1 MGRGAVDEAAGAVFL
16 EETYEGG
23 AAGASVVPGC
33 EGGSG
38 GGGAGFEELEEV
50 V

>member
-23 AAGASVVPGC
+23 AARASVEPGR
-33 EGGSG
+33 EGGGG
-38 GGGAGFEELEEV
+38 GGGAGFEELEV